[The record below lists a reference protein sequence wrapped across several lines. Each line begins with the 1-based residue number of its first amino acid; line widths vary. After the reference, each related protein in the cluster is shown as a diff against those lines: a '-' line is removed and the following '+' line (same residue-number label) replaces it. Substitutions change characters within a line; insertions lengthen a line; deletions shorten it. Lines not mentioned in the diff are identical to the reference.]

1 MSAPAVSILDTIG
14 DPALFAPWFKRPES
28 WRAWFSF
35 LRALFG
41 LPMGEAD
48 VATFRACT
56 GREMPAEAGYRE
68 AWLCV
73 GRRGGKSLVLA
84 TIATFLSCYHRLG
97 ATSHGRR
104 ARCGHGHRGRSEAIA
119 RDPSLHQ
126 GAVVAGAAVGAAG

>member
-1 MSAPAVSILDTIG
+1 MTDTATTIIEACG

-28 WRAWFSF
+28 WQSWFAF
-35 LRALFG
+35 LKTLFG

-48 VATFRACT
+48 VATFRMCT
-56 GREMPAEAGYRE
+56 GREAPAEAGHRE
-68 AWLCV
+68 AWLVV

-104 ARCGHGHRGRSEAIA
+104 ARRDHGDRGRSEAIA
-119 RDPSLHQ
+119 RDPSLH
-126 GAVVAGAAVGAAG
+126 